1 MVATGED
8 TKITISM
15 QDLNKLIQDKVEKAV
30 SEIKTV
36 KVPDYEN
43 RQEVTFV
50 NKSYTIEEDGYFQMY
65 LYYQKSSSV
74 NDRIFINGIAV
85 FLNSIPDDWNNII
98 SPIYEVKKGDVITYE
113 CTAQTV
119 VGYYL
124 PSR

>member
-50 NKSYTIEEDGYFQMY
+50 NKSYTIEEDGYFTE
-65 LYYQKSSSV
+65 
-74 NDRIFINGIAV
+74 
-85 FLNSIPDDWNNII
+85 FL
-98 SPIYEVKKGDVITYE
+98 
-113 CTAQTV
+113 
-119 VGYYL
+119 
-124 PSR
+124 